1 MSPNLSFKHRRIVSH
16 TSFRWARYCSLEE
29 SSIPPPQHQNK
40 CQVSCCVSFS
50 TWVPSRGL
58 ECLPGLFQRFDPT
71 VLWVGVWNVFRDFL
85 KDLIRPFSESGSGMS
100 CLPGLSQRFDPTLL
114 WVGVWNV
121 FRDFLK
127 DLIRPFS
134 ESGSGMSSGTFSK
147 IWSDRSLSRG
157 LECLPGLSQRFDPT
171 VLWVGVWNVF
181 RDFFKDLIRPF
192 SESGSGMSSG
202 TFSKIW
208 SDRSLSRGL
217 ECLPGLSQRFDPT
230 LLWVG
235 VWNVFRDFLKDLIRP
250 FSESGSGMSC
260 LPGLSQRFDPTV
272 LWVGVWNV
280 FRDFFKDLIRPFS
293 ESGSGMSSGTFSKIW
308 SDRSLS
314 RGLEC
319 LPGLSQRFD
328 PTVLWVGVWNVFRD
342 FFKDLIRPFSE
353 SGSGVSSE
361 TFSKIWSDR
370 SLTALIAS
378 LHRSRAGVAQP
389 MYILNLKNFSK
400 RMQPNNKIEVPD
412 FVAESICLHLWF
424 LPVGV
429 KAVSIRVAFRSAIT
443 ATTWRDL

>member
-16 TSFRWARYCSLEE
+16 TSFRSARYCSLEE

-50 TWVPSRGL
+50 IWVPSRGL
-58 ECLPGLFQRFDPT
+58 ECLPR
-71 VLWVGVWNVFRDFL
+71 
-85 KDLIRPFSESGSGMS
+85 
-100 CLPGLSQRFDPTLL
+100 LSQRFDPTVL

-181 RDFFKDLIRPF
+181 RDFLKDLIRPFSESGSGMSSGTFSKIWSDRSLSRVWNVFRDFLKDLIRPF

-217 ECLPGLSQRFDPT
+217 D
-230 LLWVG
+230 
-235 VWNVFRDFLKDLIRP
+235 
-250 FSESGSGMSC
+250 SGMSSGTFSKIWSDRSLSRGLEC

-429 KAVSIRVAFRSAIT
+429 KAVSIRV
-443 ATTWRDL
+443 